1 MLKKLRQWFNQDADE
16 LDAEK
21 ATMTP
26 HERAEL
32 TDYEENKVNTG
43 GGGYAREPQTDF
55 ERDSE
60 RPRY

>member
-26 HERAEL
+26 QERAEL
-32 TDYEENKVNTG
+32 TDYEEHKVNTG
-43 GGGYAREPQTDF
+43 GGGYAREAPTNF

-60 RPRY
+60 RPR